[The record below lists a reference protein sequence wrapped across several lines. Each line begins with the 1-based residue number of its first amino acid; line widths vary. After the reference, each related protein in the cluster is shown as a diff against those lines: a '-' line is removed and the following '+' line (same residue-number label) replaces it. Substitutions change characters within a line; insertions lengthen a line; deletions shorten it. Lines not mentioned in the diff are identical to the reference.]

1 MREGH
6 VPLYPICPSAPD
18 YGYSTTV
25 ELEEGKQ
32 NNSSLPEPR
41 SLSRPGSFGCTA
53 PRPSVTYWREHTVLD
68 VSVTL
73 DARASDGE
81 GTREST
87 PQCRGA
93 GTGTGTDADADADA
107 HAHAPTGVRGRTATA
122 MASLPRKIIRRQGR
136 ESLEGAPAPA
146 SGPLAAAVDARCLF
160 VH

>member
-6 VPLYPICPSAPD
+6 VPLYLICPSAP
-18 YGYSTTV
+18 GYSTTM

-32 NNSSLPEPR
+32 NNSSPREPR

-68 VSVTL
+68 VSATL

-93 GTGTGTDADADADA
+93 GTGTGTGTDADA

>member
-1 MREGH
+1 M
-6 VPLYPICPSAPD
+6 
-18 YGYSTTV
+18 
-25 ELEEGKQ
+25 
-32 NNSSLPEPR
+32 
-41 SLSRPGSFGCTA
+41 
-53 PRPSVTYWREHTVLD
+53 LD